1 MQTAIKCYNN
11 SSKFYSNIQQM
22 EKLEDK
28 ELDNS
33 CNIIVDKAKFFSNTI
48 ENFRNFFEIDESL
61 QRKSISEIGSQTFA
75 FDYIDSILNDNK
87 IKLEFEIK
95 NDLYIEIY
103 ESEFKQ
109 ALLKVL
115 ENSID
120 SLKKIQQRIELFI
133 FQ

>member
-1 MQTAIKCYNN
+1 
-11 SSKFYSNIQQM
+11 M

-75 FDYIDSILNDNK
+75 FNYIDSILNDNK

-120 SLKKIQQRIELFI
+120 SLKKIQ
-133 FQ
+133 